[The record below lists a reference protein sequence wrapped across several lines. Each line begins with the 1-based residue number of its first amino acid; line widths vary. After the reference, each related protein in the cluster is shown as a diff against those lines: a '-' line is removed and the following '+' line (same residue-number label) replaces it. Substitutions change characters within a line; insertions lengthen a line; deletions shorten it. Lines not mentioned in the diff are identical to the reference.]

1 MVNPENF
8 IRLPSSFRSP
18 EKQKNS
24 LYLIRLKEK
33 IFFYKTI
40 RKV

>member
-8 IRLPSSFRSP
+8 IRLPLLSP
-18 EKQKNS
+18 ARETKNS
-24 LYLIRLKEK
+24 LYLIRLEEK

-40 RKV
+40 YKV